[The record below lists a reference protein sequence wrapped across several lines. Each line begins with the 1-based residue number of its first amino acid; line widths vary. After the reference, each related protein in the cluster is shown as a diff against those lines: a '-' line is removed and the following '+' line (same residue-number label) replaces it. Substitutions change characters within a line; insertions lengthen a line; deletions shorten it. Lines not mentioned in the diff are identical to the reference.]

1 MESVT
6 VWVASVAAVLSIVVT
21 FAILILWRASARRT
35 AVEIAELRARVEGL
49 DTPESRYTAFGGTRP
64 PSDFRR
70 HSTGDG
76 VPSDPVVA
84 EFLITDIGTEAR
96 EGAEEVSS
104 RLVLSA
110 TVGEPLVKL
119 AAFAYGV
126 RRALTPENRN
136 RIRFEMRREIRRAR
150 KARRAAGRAAAAEA
164 RSQAAQP

>member
-6 VWVASVAAVLSIVVT
+6 VWVAGVAAVLSLLVMLAVVL
-21 FAILILWRASARRT
+21 AWRASMRRS
-35 AVEIAELRARVEGL
+35 AAEIAELRARVDGL
-49 DTPESRYTAFGGTRP
+49 DAEPRAAR
-64 PSDFRR
+64 
-70 HSTGDG
+70 TGLG
-76 VPSDPVVA
+76 EVAVEQRVA
-84 EFLITDIGTEAR
+84 EFLITDVGTAPHDVP
-96 EGAEEVSS
+96 AEVSS

-110 TVGEPLVKL
+110 TLGEPLVKV

-164 RSQAAQP
+164 RSQAVRS

>member
-6 VWVASVAAVLSIVVT
+6 VWVAGVAAVLSIIVT
-21 FAILILWRASARRT
+21 LTVALAWRASARRT
-35 AVEIAELRARVEGL
+35 NAQLAELRDALAAVSIAPAHLR
-49 DTPESRYTAFGGTRP
+49 S
-64 PSDFRR
+64 
-70 HSTGDG
+70 H
-76 VPSDPVVA
+76 DPVVA
-84 EFLITDIGTEAR
+84 EFLITDVGESHEAQP
-96 EGAEEVSS
+96 EVPS

-110 TVGEPLVKL
+110 TVGEPLVKI

-164 RSQAAQP
+164 RSEAVRS